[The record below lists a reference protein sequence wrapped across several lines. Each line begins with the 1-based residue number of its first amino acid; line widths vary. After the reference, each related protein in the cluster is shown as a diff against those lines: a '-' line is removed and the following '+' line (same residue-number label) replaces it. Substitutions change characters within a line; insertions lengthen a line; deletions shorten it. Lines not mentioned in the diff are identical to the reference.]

1 MKAFAATTPIRRHV
15 APALALA
22 LALALAILPAGLPGL
37 TSLGVADEPAATAA
51 PDPEA
56 VKNLAAA
63 YPPAAAGKTR
73 HVILLPH
80 KERGEEDDFKVEIV
94 AGRTIDTDGVN
105 QVRFGG
111 EFREKDIP
119 GWGYSFFEVD
129 ALAGPLSTRVAPA
142 PGTPT
147 EKRFVPGPRML
158 VRYNSRLPLVVYTP
172 EGTEVRYRL
181 WRAADDLAPAEAR

>member
-1 MKAFAATTPIRRHV
+1 MKALAATTPIRRHV

-22 LALALAILPAGLPGL
+22 LAILPAGLPGL
-37 TSLGVADEPAATAA
+37 GSFGVADEPAATAA

-56 VKNLAAA
+56 VKNLEAA

-172 EGTEVRYRL
+172 EGTEVRHRL
-181 WRAADDLAPAEAR
+181 WRADGDLAPAEVR

>member
-1 MKAFAATTPIRRHV
+1 MNPFAPSASISSRIRRLRFAV
-15 APALALA
+15 AVLSAVLAGPATVTLADDAAPA
-22 LALALAILPAGLPGL
+22 I
-37 TSLGVADEPAATAA
+37 
-51 PDPEA
+51 DPEA
-56 VKNLAAA
+56 VKNLEAA
-63 YPPAAAGKTR
+63 YPPPAAGKTR
-73 HVILLPH
+73 HVILLPQTLANQ
-80 KERGEEDDFKVEIV
+80 ERGGEDDVKVEIV

-105 QVRFGG
+105 RYRFGG

-119 GWGYSFFEVD
+119 GWGFSYFEID
-129 ALAGPLSTRVAPA
+129 ALGAPLSTRIAPA

-181 WRAADDLAPAEAR
+181 WRADEALAPAETR